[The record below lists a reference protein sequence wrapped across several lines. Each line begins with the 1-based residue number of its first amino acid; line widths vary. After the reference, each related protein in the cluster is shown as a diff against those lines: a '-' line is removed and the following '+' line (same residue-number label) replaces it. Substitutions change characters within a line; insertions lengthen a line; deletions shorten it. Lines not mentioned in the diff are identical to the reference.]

1 LNKKHLSKG
10 TSVRIRAMH
19 GLYKTSFFDNMIG
32 IIVGFDSKNKIYQV
46 YVRGTILDLIE
57 AEIIPIGG

>member
-1 LNKKHLSKG
+1 MI
-10 TSVRIRAMH
+10 VAMH

-32 IIVGFDSKNKIYQV
+32 IIVGFNEKDRIYQV

-57 AEIIPIGG
+57 AEIIPIEG